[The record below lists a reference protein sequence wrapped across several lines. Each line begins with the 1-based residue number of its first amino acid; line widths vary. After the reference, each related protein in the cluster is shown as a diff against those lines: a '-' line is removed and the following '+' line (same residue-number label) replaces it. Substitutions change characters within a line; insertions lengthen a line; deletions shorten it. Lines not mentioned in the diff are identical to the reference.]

1 MDDPLDEALFLFN
14 LEINKLRQISDP
26 LTQSKPVEVNEIESN
41 IDGEIWIAMEKS
53 EFLDIDDKTFEALE
67 LTIQFSDEGDGEH
80 EIIETIKNEMN
91 FENLVFTE
99 YQDDNGEFKLQK
111 VINCPEIQDTDNYGD
126 AGHHGPFSTTE
137 EVVDYLK
144 KLKTINFDEL
154 DLYYL
159 DEEQIILNEWN
170 ENGELI
176 EKDGNFNT
184 KSSFNESDNEEAIA
198 VPNKNR
204 FNKETSKS
212 SESVDLSG
220 DQKILNV
227 VYPKLKG
234 INFSKV
240 KFGASGNSAAEFFAS
255 DIDGDWHYAQSQMIM
270 LFKAFSK
277 NRIESELKLLL
288 NQNEINLDD
297 KIEKTEFF
305 AEHWDGDGF
314 KIEHPVMEGIDIIII
329 TNENM
334 VPQNSLTLQKTDLAP
349 EVKLPTGYENIGIEH
364 VYDGSK
370 FLKANQGQL
379 SLNIPLLF
387 KDNDDSPHYILIGVT
402 TLTLAKR
409 IIDNIIENN

>member
-1 MDDPLDEALFLFN
+1 VN
-14 LEINKLRQISDP
+14 HGSNKLYYPNQQLQVQINWTNGIQD
-26 LTQSKPVEVNEIESN
+26 
-41 IDGEIWIAMEKS
+41 DGEVIS
-53 EFLDIDDKTFEALE
+53 Y
-67 LTIQFSDEGDGEH
+67 H
-80 EIIETIKNEMN
+80 
-91 FENLVFTE
+91 
-99 YQDDNGEFKLQK
+99 DNGGKARQ
-111 VINCPEIQDTDNYGD
+111 VILLNNKFTGNFFEWYSNGKNKKQ
-126 AGHHGPFSTTE
+126 GH
-137 EVVDYLK
+137 
-144 KLKTINFDEL
+144 
-154 DLYYL
+154 YL
-159 DEEQIILNEWN
+159 DEKQIILKEWN

-220 DQKILNV
+220 DQKMLNV

-297 KIEKTEFF
+297 KI
-305 AEHWDGDGF
+305 
-314 KIEHPVMEGIDIIII
+314 
-329 TNENM
+329 
-334 VPQNSLTLQKTDLAP
+334 
-349 EVKLPTGYENIGIEH
+349 NIYI
-364 VYDGSK
+364 YIYK
-370 FLKANQGQL
+370 F
-379 SLNIPLLF
+379 
-387 KDNDDSPHYILIGVT
+387 
-402 TLTLAKR
+402 
-409 IIDNIIENN
+409 